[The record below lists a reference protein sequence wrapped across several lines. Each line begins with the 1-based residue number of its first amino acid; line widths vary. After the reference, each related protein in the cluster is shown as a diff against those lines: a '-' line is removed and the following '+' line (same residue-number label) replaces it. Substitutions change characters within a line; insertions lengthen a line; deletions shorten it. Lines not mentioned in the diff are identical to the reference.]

1 MTEKQYDLYFSKII
15 YRDYFHPGDLVWKAC
30 ELHGDSLT
38 DNELIEIKWNNG
50 IIEQFV
56 VKIKTE
62 IISFKSKKDVPYGI
76 IKYNDSETLICIEG
90 LSARRLYEPKK

>member
-30 ELHGDSLT
+30 ELHGDSLS
-38 DNELIEIKWNNG
+38 DNELIEVKWNNG
-50 IIEQFV
+50 IIEQFKI
-56 VKIKTE
+56 KIKTE

-76 IKYNDSETLICIEG
+76 ITNCYWFCFYSEKIE
-90 LSARRLYEPKK
+90 RIQTRTF